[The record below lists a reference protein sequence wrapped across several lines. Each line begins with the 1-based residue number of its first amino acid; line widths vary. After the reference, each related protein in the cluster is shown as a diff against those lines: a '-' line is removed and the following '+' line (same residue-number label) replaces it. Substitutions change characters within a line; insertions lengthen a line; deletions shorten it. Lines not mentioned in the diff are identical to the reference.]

1 MHPYLHEYYSVQKFK
16 AAYATPIPALTD
28 QSQWPEVDIEFT
40 LCPPLSKRKAGRPKQ
55 SRYKAWF
62 EKGVVVR
69 RGKRKNQ
76 KSLKGLKKV
85 TKTGASCVRN
95 LGIELVPQNAVT
107 LLYNQSMLML
117 ILQFMY
123 LVSFAYF
130 SI

>member
-1 MHPYLHEYYSVQKFK
+1 LHEYYSVQKFK

-40 LCPPLSKRKAGRPKQ
+40 LCPHLSKRKAGRPKQ

-62 EKGVVVR
+62 EKGGCSKK
-69 RGKRKNQ
+69 GKKEKPEKPKRAK
-76 KSLKGLKKV
+76 KKV

-123 LVSFAYF
+123 LVSSAYF